1 MEKKDFKNWN
11 WDDTGLL
18 CDLKGDAYDTVKKY
32 LKEIDFDKVDDGESY
47 SCIVP
52 VVRKIISSII
62 DGERQFGYF
71 KNKIISVE
79 NALLLVNVDDI
90 VNQFNEYCKVYLP
103 ITEKYLSNIDCE
115 AELAVLFSRNYVF
128 GLIKKLKENG
138 K

>member
-71 KNKIISVE
+71 KNKTSGKKRDFIRRSFRLYSNKRQKKYKRIGGSFKQIISSPK
-79 NALLLVNVDDI
+79 N
-90 VNQFNEYCKVYLP
+90 
-103 ITEKYLSNIDCE
+103 
-115 AELAVLFSRNYVF
+115 
-128 GLIKKLKENG
+128 
-138 K
+138 